1 MAHTVNN
8 LHVFKSEILPK
19 WMTKIFY
26 PQFSM
31 FVYELH
37 DCKLW
42 NTPWWQEP
50 AFDKVSDRRVRHSS
64 IEPQEILNIDGQM
77 CAGLKP
83 Y

>member
-1 MAHTVNN
+1 MAHIVNN

-26 PQFSM
+26 PQLSM
-31 FVYELH
+31 FVYDLQ

-42 NTPWWQEP
+42 NAAWWQEP
-50 AFDKVSDRRVRHSS
+50 AFDKTKLQISEWYTPLIVVWDTPAFSPR
-64 IEPQEILNIDGQM
+64 
-77 CAGLKP
+77 K